1 MFKLFKKTKA
11 IMKKTINLLLLIFLT
26 SFFFSCKVQQLN
38 IGNPE
43 GIEIEELSMKSVRLK
58 IMVPIENP
66 NNFSFKVKNVNLDL
80 LVNDRNVGKVKKLEA
95 VKISAKSKEV
105 YPVSFELSTKDALT
119 NILFLIGEFQK
130 RAPELDVTGS
140 ITVSKLGIP
149 YKIKVEH
156 EQNFDK
162 FKK

>member
-1 MFKLFKKTKA
+1 MKKA
-11 IMKKTINLLLLIFLT
+11 INVLLLIFFT
-26 SFFFSCKVQQLN
+26 CFFFSCKVQQLN

-43 GIEIEELSMKSVRLK
+43 GMEIEELSMKSVRLK

-66 NNFSFKVKNVNLDL
+66 NNFSFKVRNVNLDL
-80 LVNDRNVGKVKKLEA
+80 LVNDRNVGKVKKLDA

-105 YPVSFELSTKDALT
+105 YPVSFELTPKDAVT
-119 NILFLIGEFQK
+119 NILFLLGELQK
-130 RAPELDVTGS
+130 RSPELEVTGS
-140 ITVSKLGIP
+140 VTVSKLGIP

-156 EQNFDK
+156 EQNFDN

>member
-1 MFKLFKKTKA
+1 
-11 IMKKTINLLLLIFLT
+11 MKKINVLLIIFLPAL
-26 SFFFSCKVQQLN
+26 FISCSIQQLN

-43 GIEIEELSMKSVRLK
+43 GLEIEELSMKSVRLK

-80 LVNDRNVGKVKKLEA
+80 LVNDKNVGKVKKLEK
-95 VKISAKSKEV
+95 VKIKAKSKET
-105 YPVSFELSTKDALT
+105 YPVSFELAPQDALT
-119 NILFLIGEFQK
+119 NILFLVGELQK
-130 RAPELDVTGS
+130 RSPELKITGS
-140 ITVSKLGIP
+140 LTVSKLGIP